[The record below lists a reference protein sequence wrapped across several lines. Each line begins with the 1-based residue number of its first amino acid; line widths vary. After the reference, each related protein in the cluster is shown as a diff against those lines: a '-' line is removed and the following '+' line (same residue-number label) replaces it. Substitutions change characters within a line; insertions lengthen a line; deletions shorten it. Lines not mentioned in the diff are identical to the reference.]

1 MSRPLSLEDNQ
12 ALVLLLSLEAFAPCS
27 SKEEELLEELLEAL
41 ERLAPFSPFRSSR
54 EARERLLS

>member
-12 ALVLLLSLEAFAPCS
+12 ALLLLLSLQAFSPRS
-27 SKEEELLEELLEAL
+27 YKEQELLEELLEAL
-41 ERLAPFSPFRSSR
+41 ERLSPFSPFRSSR